1 MTIVQDPHGNPLAT
15 PLRSKTVTWSDPMA
29 TAASGRELAGMEV
42 LGQWMRGERPGPP
55 MCDLMGFKLVGV
67 EEGAVVFSSTPDES
81 VYNPIGMV
89 HGGMACTMLDSAA
102 GCAVH
107 TTLPAGV
114 GYSSIEIKV
123 NFLRPIQADAGAI
136 YARGRV
142 TKAGRRVCFAEADL
156 RDEAGNVLAT
166 ATSSCLVLSD

>member
-1 MTIVQDPHGNPLAT
+1 MSSQTPPPAPPAT
-15 PLRSKTVTWSDPMA
+15 AVHSKTVTWSNPEV
-29 TAASGRELAGMEV
+29 TAQSSRDLPGIEFLS
-42 LGQWMRGERPGPP
+42 QWMRGERAGAPI
-55 MCDLMGFKLVGV
+55 CELMGFKLTEV
-67 EEGAVVFSSTPDES
+67 EEGGVVFASTPDES

-123 NFLRPIQADAGAI
+123 NFLRPIHAHTGEI
-136 YARGRV
+136 FARGRV
-142 TKAGRRVCFAEADL
+142 TKAGKRVCFAESDL
-156 RDEAGNVLAT
+156 RDAAGNVLAT
-166 ATSSCLVLSD
+166 ATSSCLIIPA

>member
-1 MTIVQDPHGNPLAT
+1 MSSQIPHVAPLT
-15 PLRSKTVTWSDPMA
+15 TTSRSRTVRWSDPKA
-29 TAASGRELAGMEV
+29 TAESGRDLPGIEFLS
-42 LGQWMRGERPGPP
+42 QWMRGERPGAPI
-55 MCDLMGFKLVGV
+55 CELMGFKLIDV
-67 EEGAVVFSSTPDES
+67 EEGGVVFASTPDES

-123 NFLRPIQADAGAI
+123 NFLRPIHADTGEI
-136 YARGRV
+136 LARGRV
-142 TKAGRRVCFAEADL
+142 TKAGKRVCFAESDL
-156 RDEAGNVLAT
+156 RDSAGNVLAT
-166 ATSSCLVLSD
+166 ATSSCLIITA

>member
-1 MTIVQDPHGNPLAT
+1 MTIVRDPQGDPLAT
-15 PLRSKTVTWSDPMA
+15 ALRSKTVTWSDPKA
-29 TAASGRELAGMEV
+29 TAASGRDLSGIDF
-42 LGQWMRGERPGPP
+42 LGQWMRGERPGAPI
-55 MCDLMGFKLVGV
+55 CELMGFSLVGV
-67 EEGAVVFSSTPDES
+67 EKGAVVFASTPDES

-123 NFLRPIQADAGAI
+123 NFLRPIHADSGPM
-136 YARGRV
+136 YARGWV
-142 TKAGRRVCFAEADL
+142 TKAGRRVAFAEADL

-166 ATSSCLVLSD
+166 ATSSCLIVSD